1 MTEIRCLKSESY
13 RKWQIG
19 TLITLIKRI
28 LFLCILSVSVAICIL
43 CAAAVKLYFCRRQ
56 VFYNAFAPDIRP
68 PSSFSYLRRHMDM
81 QKKIVMSGIRP
92 TGFLH
97 LGNYFGAVKN
107 YVRLQEEFECYFMVA
122 DLHSLTTHPDT
133 KELKVNVHRVL
144 SENIAC
150 GLDPDKVALF
160 CQSHVYETAELYLYL
175 NMLAYKGELE
185 KTVTFKDKVRQHPEN
200 VNAGLLTYPVLQ
212 TADIIL
218 HRASYVPVGKDQ
230 EQHLEMA
237 RNFAKR
243 FNHRYGDVFPE
254 PQAFNYGDEL
264 IKVPSLDGTGK
275 MSKSE
280 NQFATL
286 YLSDNDMLIREKIKK
301 AKMDAGPKELNSV
314 KSAEV
319 ENIFLL
325 FKLVS
330 SPEVLAKFE
339 ADYNSCTIRYGDM
352 KQQLGDDMVNFI
364 APIREKA
371 AAIRNDAAYLKEVM
385 EKGAEKAR
393 KSARATM
400 ELVREAIGLNYF

>member
-1 MTEIRCLKSESY
+1 
-13 RKWQIG
+13 
-19 TLITLIKRI
+19 
-28 LFLCILSVSVAICIL
+28 
-43 CAAAVKLYFCRRQ
+43 
-56 VFYNAFAPDIRP
+56 
-68 PSSFSYLRRHMDM
+68 
-81 QKKIVMSGIRP
+81 MSGIRP

-107 YVRLQEEFECYFMVA
+107 YVRLQQDFECYFMVA

-133 KELKVNVHRVL
+133 KELKINVNRVL

-150 GLDPDKVALF
+150 GLDPDKAALY
-160 CQSHVYETAELYLYL
+160 CQSHVYETSELYLYL

-237 RNFAKR
+237 RNFANR

-254 PQAFNYGDEL
+254 PEAFNYGDEL
-264 IKVPSLDGTGK
+264 VKVPSLDGTGK

-280 NQFATL
+280 NQYATL
-286 YLSDNDMLIREKIKK
+286 YLSDDDDLIRKKVMK
-301 AKMDAGPKELNSV
+301 AKTDSGPTESNAV
-314 KSAEV
+314 KPDYI
-319 ENIFLL
+319 ENIFSLM
-325 FKLVS
+325 KLVS
-330 SPEVLAKFE
+330 PEDVVTKFE
-339 ADYNSCTIRYGDM
+339 TDYNTCTIRYGDM
-352 KQQLGDDMVNFI
+352 KKQLGEDMVNFI
-364 APIREKA
+364 RPIREKA
-371 AAIRNDAAYLKEVM
+371 IAIHENPAYLQEVM

-400 ELVREAIGLNYF
+400 ELVREAMGLNYF